1 MTISN
6 KHQALAW
13 QRPHIVPGCYPQG
26 DLFISGPHPEGS
38 SRSLSLPSGSA
49 WLPPTFA
56 VKSATFAGP
65 GKSKN
70 VWSQGQSFSQLPNKR
85 VPRASRGPRA
95 PGPALAP
102 SPPFA
107 EPQRGAHLPPA
118 ACPHARVA
126 LPTPVRRRRSP
137 CPEPPT
143 TPCPDTERQGRPKR
157 PPDGLTPRRP
167 PEAGAE
173 RLSAPPE
180 GVGRGLSSPGA
191 LSAPDTLSPRPPHS
205 PGGLSPRGRAGSR
218 GSREEAARPP
228 RPPPSA
234 PAPAPAPGRRAPRAR
249 RAPGAPGGG
258 GARTRE
264 RRGRGRGGRGESGG
278 GGWEKAAS
286 AASVMAR
293 GGGGGSGGSGGS
305 R

>member
-143 TPCPDTERQGRPKR
+143 TPCPDTEGQGRPKR
-157 PPDGLTPRRP
+157 PSDGLTPRRP

-205 PGGLSPRGRAGSR
+205 PGGLSPRGRAGGR

-228 RPPPSA
+228 AAA
-234 PAPAPAPGRRAPRAR
+234 PTLCARARARARQARAPRPTRAR
-249 RAPGAPGGG
+249 GSG
-258 GARTRE
+258 
-264 RRGRGRGGRGESGG
+264 GRGR
-278 GGWEKAAS
+278 ADA
-286 AASVMAR
+286 
-293 GGGGGSGGSGGS
+293 
-305 R
+305 